1 MRLLFDI
8 RKDAAVAVDLKFVVC
23 CIFVGTGQ
31 AHISTKFSEE
41 AGKVSGIELRYRML
55 KQTPHGNSFFSD
67 YSEVELLLLK
77 RDLNKIG
84 KGGKRNES
92 V

>member
-1 MRLLFDI
+1 LELSRP
-8 RKDAAVAVDLKFVVC
+8 
-23 CIFVGTGQ
+23 TYP
-31 AHISTKFSEE
+31 
-41 AGKVSGIELRYRML
+41 GKVIGIELRYRML

-84 KGGKRNES
+84 KGGKRNDS
-92 V
+92 VWHNSLNVYADC